1 MVRFL
6 DERNVLIND
15 YKDESALY
23 YTELKMALRN
33 AGLGLVEVPYHPNSQ
48 SSDIDATGVYINY
61 LQVRGIVFVPQFGSA
76 NDDLA
81 LKRFE
86 EVFQGQKIVPV
97 LASEIA
103 KEGGVLNCITW
114 NIYKEGLPAG
124 ISV

>member
-1 MVRFL
+1 
-6 DERNVLIND
+6 
-15 YKDESALY
+15 
-23 YTELKMALRN
+23 MALRN

-61 LQVRGIVFVPQFGSA
+61 LQVGGIIFIPNFGSA

-86 EVFQGQKIVPV
+86 EVFSSHKIVPV
-97 LASEIA
+97 LACEIA

-114 NIYKEGLPAG
+114 NIYKEDVPAG
-124 ISV
+124 ISA